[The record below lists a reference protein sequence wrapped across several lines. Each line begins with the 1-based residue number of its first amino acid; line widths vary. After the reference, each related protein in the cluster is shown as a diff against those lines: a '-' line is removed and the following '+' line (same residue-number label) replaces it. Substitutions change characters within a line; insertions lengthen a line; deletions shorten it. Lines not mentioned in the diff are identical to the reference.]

1 VLANQV
7 RTHDIDCVTPLP
19 TYSPIHAVVDGHDL
33 TFVFGGH
40 ERLQAMLDAI
50 AHAKSALRLY
60 FYIFAADATATL
72 IADALIE
79 ARYRGIAVSLL
90 VDGFGTPEQ
99 PDHLFV
105 AMRDAGILVARF
117 SPRLGR
123 KYLLRNHQKMLIVDQ
138 HVAIIGGSN
147 IADAYFA
154 DDPAGN
160 SWHDLNL
167 RIEGSAVARLAN
179 YYDALA
185 AWIGSPSPGIFALLA
200 ILRDHSDRQGS
211 LRWLYGGPS
220 HRLNA
225 ITRSLRETLS
235 RALQVDMIQAY
246 FAPNWGFLRRL
257 GAAAQRGRFRLITAA
272 RSDNSI
278 TIAAARHCYWRL
290 LRHPSEIY
298 EYQAAKLHM
307 KLVVADNIIYVGS
320 ANFDMRSLYLN
331 TEIMLRIDD
340 PVLSEK
346 LRVLVEEHCSHSVL
360 IDRTLHRARSSW
372 HRRLRW
378 TIGYFIVA
386 VFDFGVT
393 RNLNWKTD

>member
-1 VLANQV
+1 M
-7 RTHDIDCVTPLP
+7 PLP
-19 TYSPIHAVVDGHDL
+19 TYAPIQALVDGHTL
-33 TFVFGGH
+33 KFLFGGA
-40 ERLQAMLDAI
+40 ERLQALLDAI
-50 AHAKSALRLY
+50 GEAKAALRLY
-60 FYIFAADATATL
+60 FYIFAADVTAAAV
-72 IADALIE
+72 ADALID
-79 ARYRGIAVSLL
+79 ARNRGIAVSLL

-99 PDHLFV
+99 PDHLFA
-105 AMRDAGILVARF
+105 AMRDAGITVARF

-123 KYLLRNHQKMLIVDQ
+123 KYLLRNHQKMLIVDDSIG
-138 HVAIIGGSN
+138 VIGGSN
-147 IADAYFA
+147 IADDYFA

-160 SWHDLNL
+160 SWHDLNV
-167 RIEGSAVARLAN
+167 RIEGSAVARLAR

-185 AWIGSPSPGIFALLA
+185 AWMASPSPGIRALLA
-200 ILRDHSDRQGS
+200 ILSEHSDRRGA

-235 RALQVDMIQAY
+235 HASQIDMIQAY

-257 GAAAQRGRFRLITAA
+257 GGAAERGRFRLVTAA
-272 RSDNSI
+272 RSDNNV
-278 TIAAARHCYWRL
+278 TIAAARHCYRRL

-307 KLVVADNIIYVGS
+307 KLIVADSITYVGS
-320 ANFDMRSLYLN
+320 ANFDVRSLYLN

-340 PVLSEK
+340 AALADR
-346 LRVLVEEHCSHSVL
+346 LRALVGEHSVHSAT
-360 IDRTLHRARSSW
+360 IDRVSHRAQSSW

-378 TIGYFIVA
+378 MIGYFIVA